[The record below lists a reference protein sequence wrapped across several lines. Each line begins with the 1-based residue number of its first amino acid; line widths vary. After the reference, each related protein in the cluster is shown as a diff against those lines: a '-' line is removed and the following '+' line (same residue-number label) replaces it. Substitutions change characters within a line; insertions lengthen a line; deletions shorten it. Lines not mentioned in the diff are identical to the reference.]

1 MESAIGF
8 QVRDRGSVLMLL
20 IMFLRNILF
29 RSNTSSSDVT
39 ISSDVKPVSIRILEN
54 FRLQEPVNKLTQ
66 TGSFKK
72 KVLKSVVFLL
82 HQES

>member
-29 RSNTSSSDVT
+29 RSNTSSSDVQ
-39 ISSDVKPVSIRILEN
+39 PVSTRILEN
-54 FRLQEPVNKLTQ
+54 LRLQEAVNKQAVINKLTQ

-72 KVLKSVVFLL
+72 RALKSVVLL
-82 HQES
+82 LNQKS